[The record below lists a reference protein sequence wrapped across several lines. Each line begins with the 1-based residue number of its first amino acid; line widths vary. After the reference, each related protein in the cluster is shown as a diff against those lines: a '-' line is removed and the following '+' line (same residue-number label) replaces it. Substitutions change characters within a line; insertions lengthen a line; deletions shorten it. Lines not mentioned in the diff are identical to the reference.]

1 MSEENEIKERIFLK
15 AEEMFFQYGFSKVT
29 MDEIASGLGM
39 SKKTLYKFFSGKEN
53 LVRELIKERQCETEE
68 HINEIWADKE
78 LDFVGKLKKMMNFI
92 GRQSTKLRGPLFE
105 DLRKSM
111 PEIWNEVHDL
121 KKNKGL
127 EKATELF
134 KQGIE
139 HNVFRNDMGQEI
151 VILMYTSS
159 IQSIMNPET
168 LSQLPISASQALETI
183 FKILFEGILT
193 DEGRMKYVSYPTD
206 ENNIKEINPNENN

>member
-15 AEEMFFQYGFSKVT
+15 AEEMFLQYGFSKVT

-68 HINEIWADKE
+68 YINQIWADDH

-92 GRQSTKLRGPLFE
+92 GKQSTKLRGPLFD

-111 PEIWNEVHDL
+111 PEIWNEIHDL

-127 EKATELF
+127 EKAVELF
-134 KQGIE
+134 RKGIE
-139 HNVFRNDMGQEI
+139 QNVFRNDIGQEI
-151 VILMYTSS
+151 VILMYTSA

-168 LSQLPISASQALETI
+168 LSQLPISGNQAIEAI

-193 DEGRMKYVSYPTD
+193 DEGREKYISFPAD
-206 ENNIKEINPNENN
+206 ENIIKENIENENN